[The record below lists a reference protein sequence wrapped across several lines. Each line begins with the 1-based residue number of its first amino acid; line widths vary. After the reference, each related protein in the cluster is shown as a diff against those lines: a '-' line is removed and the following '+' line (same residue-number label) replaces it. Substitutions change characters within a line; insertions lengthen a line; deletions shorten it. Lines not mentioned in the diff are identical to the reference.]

1 MFHLPFLD
9 LLSLFSRCLPMLTKF
24 FRSMSCSILLI
35 REKCCL
41 CSAQMFLE
49 EAQSSEGVNT
59 SHFSSGQIP
68 TRSPEVHI
76 LFDFGPK
83 SKLFIILEC
92 CTTRQEFFNI
102 NTLICLRCTPPH
114 ASKMLPKLLM
124 LCMLTRCFLSIV
136 ATIPSLS
143 SNSMQRSMSL
153 VILRTRRH
161 GNLIT

>member
-1 MFHLPFLD
+1 MFHLHFVV
-9 LLSLFSRCLPMLTKF
+9 LLSPFSRCLQMLTKF

-49 EAQSSEGVNT
+49 EAPSSGGVNT
-59 SHFSSGQIP
+59 SHFSSGPIP

-83 SKLFIILEC
+83 SKPFIILEC
-92 CTTRQEFFNI
+92 CTTRQEFSNI
-102 NTLICLRCTPPH
+102 NTLICLRCTPLH
-114 ASKMLPKLLM
+114 VSRTLPKLLM
-124 LCMLTRCFLSIV
+124 LCMLTRCLLSIV

-143 SNSMQRSMSL
+143 SNLMQCYMSL
-153 VILRTRRH
+153 VILRTRRR